1 MKNYFITLVIILII
15 VFPALNSFGQSENT
29 YTIRYQINKP
39 YCLLNFMETLKTNGY
54 YGPTLHTFYKKSRFN
69 ENEDLANLVKQ
80 YQRLNIGYSYEFNG
94 YPKYRFM
101 AKGKSTR
108 DLFYTLSAK
117 AETLAEF
124 KQITAGII
132 PFYKH
137 QQLFEI
143 FEAVEPMYDEL
154 IWDQYYDVAQKRL
167 YELEEYSQQVN
178 LEEKLSN
185 YENFFNSSW
194 TTDIPIILT
203 FSVVPGD
210 KVRLVPPPQGNVI
223 FCGLVT
229 ESDDYAWYA
238 ALLTHE
244 FSHRAFAEKS
254 LESHQQIDQWFSDS
268 KSPDRFM
275 VNFMFNEVLGGAIGH
290 KMKDDLIGPHD
301 FSYGQSFIRDFDE
314 AIYPLVVSYLDE
326 GKTLDENFVEQSL
339 QIYGE
344 TFPNAYKEY
353 NYLLQMYYLLT
364 DAEDYPISRLIR
376 KNISSPLMYESETP
390 IMDDSKID
398 KLMNYDFTKLI
409 IISKDH
415 KSTFKYLQNKIP
427 ELNKFNKLKTESDF
441 VLSFNDANGK
451 AYVIINLH
459 SMDKF
464 KEVLELLKTKK
475 MIDSKNPLLNI
486 G

>member
-1 MKNYFITLVIILII
+1 MKNGFITLSIILISS
-15 VFPALNSFGQSENT
+15 FSALNSFGQSENA
-29 YTIRYQINKP
+29 YSIKYQINKP

-54 YGPTLHTFYKKSRFN
+54 YGPTLYSFYAKSKFS
-69 ENEDLANLVKQ
+69 ENEDLANLIKQ
-80 YQRLNIGYSYEFNG
+80 YQKLNIGYSYEFNG

-108 DLFYTLSAK
+108 DLIYILSAK

-154 IWDQYYDVAQKRL
+154 IWDQYYDVAKKRL
-167 YELEEYSQQVN
+167 LELEEYSRRIN

-185 YENFFNSSW
+185 YENFFDSSW
-194 TTDIPIILT
+194 PTDIPIIFS

-210 KVRLVPPPQGNVI
+210 MVRLVPPPQGNVV

-229 ESDDYAWYA
+229 ESEDYAWYA
-238 ALLTHE
+238 GLLAHE

-268 KSPDRFM
+268 KSPNRFM

-290 KMKDDLIGPHD
+290 KMNDDLIGPHD

-344 TFPNAYKEY
+344 TFPNALEEY
-353 NYLLQMYYLLT
+353 SYLLQAYYILT

-376 KNISSPLMYESETP
+376 KNISSPIMYESESP
-390 IMDDSKID
+390 IIDDAQID
-398 KLMNYDFTKLI
+398 KLIDYDFTKLI
-409 IISKDH
+409 VISKDH
-415 KSTFKYLQNKIP
+415 ENTITYLKTKITD
-427 ELNKFNKLKTESDF
+427 LTQYKDLDTESDF
-441 VLSFNDANGK
+441 VLSFHDVNGK
-451 AYVIINLH
+451 AYIIINLH
-459 SMDKF
+459 SMEKF
-464 KEVLELLKTKK
+464 EEVLNILKARK
-475 MIDSKNPLLNI
+475 MIYSKNQLINI

>member
-1 MKNYFITLVIILII
+1 MKFYSPALICVLII
-15 VFPALNSFGQSENT
+15 FIVPLNSYGQSQDS
-29 YTIRYQINKP
+29 YIIKYQINKP

-54 YGPTLHTFYKKSRFN
+54 YGPTLHTFYKKSKFS
-69 ENEDLANLVKQ
+69 ENEVLANLVKQ

-124 KQITAGII
+124 KQITVGII

-167 YELEEYSQQVN
+167 RELEEYSQQVN
-178 LEEKLSN
+178 LEEKLNN

-194 TTDIPIILT
+194 PTDIPIILT

-210 KVRLVPPPQGNVI
+210 KVRLVPPPQGNVV

-290 KMKDDLIGPHD
+290 KMKDNLIGPHD

-326 GKTLDENFVEQSL
+326 GKTLDENFIEQSL
-339 QIYGE
+339 HIYGE

-353 NYLLQMYYLLT
+353 NYLLQTYYLLT
-364 DAEDYPISRLIR
+364 DVEDYPIPRLIR
-376 KNISSPLMYESETP
+376 KNISSPLMYESEKP

-398 KLMNYDFTKLI
+398 KLINYDFTKLI
-409 IISKDH
+409 VISKDH
-415 KSTFKYLQNKIP
+415 ERTFKYLQNKIP
-427 ELNKFNKLKTESDF
+427 ELNEYNILTTESDF
-441 VLSFNDANGK
+441 VLSFLGGDGK
-451 AYVIINLH
+451 AYIIVNLH
-459 SMDKF
+459 SMEKF
-464 KEVLELLKTKK
+464 IEVLEVLKVQKI
-475 MIDSKNPLLNI
+475 IDSNNPFLSI